1 MILSKMFWKTQ
12 ISMRMKLILTCC
24 SDWMSPSTAVTFRL
38 STCTPRG
45 VESNFW
51 KCLWAYGRRALGR
64 VSALAFHESKDPRGN
79 RLFAGHSNGSVSF
92 QLAQIHVG
100 EDKVPVSIVLY
111 IDGTYLKKGIP
122 IRPVYRKCIHII
134 PDIIYDVI
142 SDIGSNITFRL
153 IGQLGVSTIT
163 DR

>member
-1 MILSKMFWKTQ
+1 MDLFKRQAEKVLRERMAD
-12 ISMRMKLILTCC
+12 MRFAGCQH
-24 SDWMSPSTAVTFRL
+24 F
-38 STCTPRG
+38 
-45 VESNFW
+45 
-51 KCLWAYGRRALGR
+51 
-64 VSALAFHESKDPRGN
+64 AFHEYKDPRGN

-111 IDGTYLKKGIP
+111 IDGTYLKKGIL

-142 SDIGSNITFRL
+142 SDIGSDIKFRL